1 LAQVPVVEM
10 VEASTSAARKLLEVL
25 AVFVAVLGL
34 WFIWGSDRSLLYTG
48 DYNTTS
54 SRTQAEMLITKST
67 YGSDVHPSRRSQEGE
82 LLQAITQ
89 VVETGSFQD
98 FR

>member
-34 WFIWGSDRSLLYTG
+34 WFIWGSDRSLLYT
-48 DYNTTS
+48 
-54 SRTQAEMLITKST
+54 EMLITEST
-67 YGSDVHPSRRSQEGE
+67 YGSDVHPSRRSQEGK